1 MQRIRHLIDPRLVKQ
16 AGLHQSLTD
25 SLRHLLP
32 PALAEHCW
40 VAGIDEEQLR
50 IAADAGA
57 WATQVRFLQREI
69 LKHLAAHHGLK
80 LRRVRVSVAALHGSA
95 AASRG
100 TALPRPK
107 LSGRAG
113 STLRQAARGIE
124 DRELAEALER
134 LAARA
139 AKPDTHRS

>member
-1 MQRIRHLIDPRLVKQ
+1 MQRIRHLIDPRLVKR
-16 AGLHQSLTD
+16 AGLLQSLTD

-40 VAGIDEEQLR
+40 VAGIDDEQLR
-50 IAADAGA
+50 IAVDAGT

-69 LKHLAAHHGLK
+69 LKHMAAHHGLK
-80 LRRVRVSVAALHGSA
+80 LRRVWVSVAARHGA
-95 AASRG
+95 ETARG
-100 TALPRPK
+100 SSLPRPA

-113 STLRQAARGIE
+113 STLRQAARAIE

-139 AKPDTHRS
+139 AKPDAR